1 MSTKDLSTCLPKSY
15 FGVKYRKRFGLYNK
29 DRVAAKYS
37 AIHRN
42 LT

>member
-1 MSTKDLSTCLPKSY
+1 
-15 FGVKYRKRFGLYNK
+15 VKYRKRFGLYNK